1 MKPIRI
7 LRYGPSD
14 SLNRLVDS
22 LRESEVD
29 VKKLNMINSSYR
41 GSDDHFILNW
51 GSSNP
56 RSIISGSIFNKPSA
70 VAIAANKLDTYYTLE
85 RAGMNSVLP
94 VWFTDP
100 DLAKHYTKNGCKVY
114 CRTTLRGSQGEG
126 IVVATKPSEVV
137 HASLYTL
144 QAPVCREV
152 RVHVFDNKVIYC
164 TEKRKMNSERIEEE
178 SIEFSR
184 DVRNLENGWV
194 FCSTEISESVQ
205 NIAIDVVLKIGL
217 DFSAV
222 DIGISHRDEPF
233 IFEVNTAPGLEGTT
247 LTAYRDAIIAQLC

>member
-29 VKKLNMINSSYR
+29 VKKLKMINSSYR
-41 GSDDHFILNW
+41 GSIDHFIFNW
-51 GSSNP
+51 GSSSYRNIA
-56 RSIISGSIFNKPSA
+56 SCNIFNRPSA

-85 RAGMNSVLP
+85 RAGLNNVLP

-114 CRTTLRGSQGEG
+114 CRTTLTGSQGEG
-126 IVVATKPSEVV
+126 IIVSTEPSEVV

-152 RVHVFDNKVIYC
+152 RVHVFADEVIYC
-164 TEKRKMNSERIEEE
+164 TEKRKMNSERLEEE

-194 FCSTEISESVQ
+194 FCQTEVPESVQ
-205 NIAIDVVLKIGL
+205 SVAIDVVERLGL
-217 DFSAV
+217 DFGAV
-222 DIGISHRDEPF
+222 DIGLSHRNEPF